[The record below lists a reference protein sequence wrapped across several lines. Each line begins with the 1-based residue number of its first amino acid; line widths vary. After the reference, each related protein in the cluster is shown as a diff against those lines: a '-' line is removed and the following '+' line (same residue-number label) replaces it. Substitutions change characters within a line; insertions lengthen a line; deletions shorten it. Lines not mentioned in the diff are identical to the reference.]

1 MFYWLVLWVD
11 FETFIFVEFIFNRRL
26 NARERGCFIANF
38 YVGIFHIC
46 YIVLFIFI
54 ILAMVYIFCVVRKL
68 FIIRLPSWY
77 VYSPYDWTCLIIGI
91 IIIALAWI
99 NSHANGCCTLAFWY
113 LVEVW
118 RFLFFIIW
126 KIEEVCYWLSS
137 WRCRNCSYFR
147 VIDFLFVCYFVYY
160 SNIIFDFC
168 LYLLAR
174 NCSSRWL
181 R

>member
-11 FETFIFVEFIFNRRL
+11 FETFIFVEFIFDCRL
-26 NARERGCFIANF
+26 NARERGCVCIMRDDIFIASF

-54 ILAMVYIFCVVRKL
+54 ILAMVYIFCVVRKR

-77 VYSPYDWTCLIIGI
+77 VYSPCDWTCLIIGI

-118 RFLFFIIW
+118 RFSFLLFGGLKKFVIGWVVGVVGIVVNLGWLIFYLFVILFIIL
-126 KIEEVCYWLSS
+126 I
-137 WRCRNCSYFR
+137 
-147 VIDFLFVCYFVYY
+147 
-160 SNIIFDFC
+160 
-168 LYLLAR
+168 
-174 NCSSRWL
+174 
-181 R
+181 